1 MSASLFGR
9 NASST
14 VALGRAD
21 AGGSVFSSEG
31 RMAMTRLRR
40 TVLAALAVALCA
52 APIAA
57 ADGSNEHGSDAAV
70 RPVHKVAGTP
80 AGLFMG
86 ASTVEDYEESA
97 ADPPLEN
104 RCALVG
110 QSHKALV
117 MGPTN
122 ETTTCTVDTRTQL
135 VIFGLGSACSDVELP
150 PYFGEDQA
158 AQRACAIT
166 HDQASVTE
174 LRVTV
179 DGATVDLLTERFEVI
194 SPQLTAE
201 VPPDSPFG
209 LPAGPATLVAH
220 AWMAEI
226 RKLRPGQHT
235 ISVDAVTTD
244 FAITS
249 TFILNVVRG

>member
-1 MSASLFGR
+1 
-9 NASST
+9 
-14 VALGRAD
+14 
-21 AGGSVFSSEG
+21 
-31 RMAMTRLRR
+31 
-40 TVLAALAVALCA
+40 
-52 APIAA
+52 
-57 ADGSNEHGSDAAV
+57 
-70 RPVHKVAGTP
+70 
-80 AGLFMG
+80 
-86 ASTVEDYEESA
+86 
-97 ADPPLEN
+97 
-104 RCALVG
+104 
-110 QSHKALV
+110 

-135 VIFGLGSACSDVELP
+135 VIFGLGSACSDVEP
-150 PYFGEDQA
+150 PPFFGADEA
-158 AQRACAIT
+158 AQRACAIAF
-166 HDQASVTE
+166 DQAFVTE

-179 DGATVDLLTERFEVI
+179 DGRTPVDFRTERFEVI

-249 TFILNVVRG
+249 TFILNVVHG